1 MPAAAVIPAPL
12 VYINIVVV
20 KTLVV
25 GGSFCLLF
33 RRCVFSA
40 FRRRG
45 RAMAE
50 GCAETGMVAR
60 QRDFISLQRDALP

>member
-1 MPAAAVIPAPL
+1 VPAAAVIPAPL

-33 RRCVFSA
+33 QRCVFSA

-45 RAMAE
+45 HAMVE

-60 QRDFISLQRDALP
+60 RDSSCGVTHYLE

>member
-25 GGSFCLLF
+25 GGSSRLPAGG
-33 RRCVFSA
+33 RRARSPA
-40 FRRRG
+40 RGGARGGWRRACG
-45 RAMAE
+45 DWN
-50 GCAETGMVAR
+50 GGAR
-60 QRDFISLQRDALP
+60 DPSRV